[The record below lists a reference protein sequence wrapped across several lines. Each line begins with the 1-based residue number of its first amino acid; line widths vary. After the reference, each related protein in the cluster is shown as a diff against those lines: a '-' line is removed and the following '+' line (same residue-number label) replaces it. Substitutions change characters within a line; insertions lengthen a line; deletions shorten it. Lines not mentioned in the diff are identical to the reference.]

1 MSPVARKP
9 PLRILL
15 TGATGFI
22 GGTVLHHLLTSTL
35 PALKAKTFTLTVL
48 VRDPSRAETY
58 TAAWGSRIYSVVYGG
73 LDDTEKTTLIA
84 SQHDLVI
91 NMTLGFHAASAQALL
106 TGLALRK
113 AETGREVYMLHL
125 SGASNLADQ
134 PVTGAYVE
142 DREFDDLRDDVYEY
156 ERMRNALRPYHQR
169 TTELDVIDRSLEL
182 GVRTVVIMP
191 PLVFGRGKGLF
202 NRVSVQIPVYVEA
215 ALQRGQA
222 VVVGD
227 GSGELDH
234 VHVEDLAELYA
245 ILVEEI
251 LEDGGVRLPRG
262 KRGIVFASN
271 GRHTWMEVARRVAGA
286 VGGGRGVVSLSL
298 EEGAE
303 AFKAYVD
310 LVGGED
316 LTELELGLCS
326 NSRSVASVAR
336 SLGWEPSRGEEDWI
350 KGFRDDVEAVLQRQK

>member
-1 MSPVARKP
+1 MSSGARTP
-9 PLRILL
+9 PLRILI

-22 GGTVLHHLLTSTL
+22 GGTVLHHLLTSSL
-35 PALKAKTFTLTVL
+35 PNLKAKHFTLTVL
-48 VRDPSRAETY
+48 VRDASRAAAY
-58 TAAWGSRIYSVVYGG
+58 TAAWGIRVHAVVYEG
-73 LDDTEKTTLIA
+73 LDDLDKTTLTA

-91 NMTLGFHAASAQALL
+91 NMTLGFQAASAQALL
-106 TGLALRK
+106 AGLAQRK
-113 AETGREVYMLHL
+113 AEAGREVYMLHL

-134 PVTGAYVE
+134 PVTRAYVE
-142 DREFDDLRDDVYEY
+142 DREFDDLRDDVYGY
-156 ERMRNALRPYHQR
+156 ERMRNDLRPYHQR
-169 TTELDVIDRSLEL
+169 TTELGIIDRSLEL
-182 GVRTVVIMP
+182 GVRTVVVMP

-215 ALQRGQA
+215 ALRRDQA
-222 VVVGD
+222 VVVGE

-251 LEDGGVRLPRG
+251 LENGGERLPRG
-262 KRGIVFASN
+262 KKAILFASN
-271 GRHTWMEVARRVAGA
+271 GRHTWMEVAQRVAHAMGEE
-286 VGGGRGVVSLSL
+286 GRVVNLSL
-298 EEGAE
+298 EEGAQ

-316 LTELELGLCS
+316 STELELGLCS

-336 SLGWEPSRGEEDWI
+336 SLGWKPSRGEEDWI
-350 KGFRDDVEAVLQRQK
+350 KGFRDDVEAVRQRQM